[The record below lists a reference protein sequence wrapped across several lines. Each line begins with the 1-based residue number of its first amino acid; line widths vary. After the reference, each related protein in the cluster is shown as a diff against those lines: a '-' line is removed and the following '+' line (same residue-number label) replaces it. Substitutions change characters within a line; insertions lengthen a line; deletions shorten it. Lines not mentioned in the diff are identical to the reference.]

1 MVGMILGIG
10 FSEWGTIFWRQ
21 KEERALLAKFN
32 NHLLH
37 RVTPP
42 QILAFGFACIILLGT
57 FLLQLPISTEE
68 DQCAVSAVAVADCH
82 SVERG

>member
-1 MVGMILGIG
+1 
-10 FSEWGTIFWRQ
+10 
-21 KEERALLAKFN
+21 LAKFN

-68 DQCAVSAVAVADCH
+68 GVRTPFLDALFTATSAT
-82 SVERG
+82 SVTGLVVLDSGTYWSTFGEIVIMALI